1 MNNDWI
7 IWNGGECPVP
17 PDTIVQA
24 QFRRQPTMEKL

>member
-17 PDTIVQA
+17 GMRGRSCGRS
-24 QFRRQPTMEKL
+24 RRQKSE

>member
-17 PDTIVQA
+17 GKRD
-24 QFRRQPTMEKL
+24 FDKSRQPEWGEL